1 MRPEDGIETIRKSSR
16 RDSRMN
22 GTERETGT
30 VEGRSDGHLDAWSY
44 RWTLAVGQAFN
55 TTMPLY
61 HKVKLPRS
69 WRT

>member
-1 MRPEDGIETIRKSSR
+1 
-16 RDSRMN
+16 MN

-55 TTMPLY
+55 ITMPLH